1 MLSEG
6 QLRGF
11 WWSRVSI
18 FALSTVHRLTS
29 HALHRPQVMQ
39 ELQRLSSVASWH
51 PLGTVWSAAI
61 APPSSSGFV
70 ASSPTLHRP
79 GGSGNAT
86 MQPTTRVAFSST
98 MSSCACSTLGLSG
111 KSQRRRLSLQRD
123 SRAVSVHHGGETA
136 ATSHRSASAHPISA
150 WERRNT
156 PTLSVPGSPGTLRQ
170 DDMILQERDDITY
183 IIDMHGPISHTSY
196 RNNWIIRSISHN
208 FSTCLVE
215 GLAKH
220 VPEGVQPVPA
230 ERLPLRWDRRLLRW
244 R

>member
-1 MLSEG
+1 MP
-6 QLRGF
+6 RC
-11 WWSRVSI
+11 SR
-18 FALSTVHRLTS
+18 RL
-29 HALHRPQVMQ
+29 
-39 ELQRLSSVASWH
+39 
-51 PLGTVWSAAI
+51 
-61 APPSSSGFV
+61 
-70 ASSPTLHRP
+70 
-79 GGSGNAT
+79 
-86 MQPTTRVAFSST
+86 VAFSST

-111 KSQRRRLSLQRD
+111 KSQRLRLSVQRD